1 MSLIDSEAAFEK
13 RCNELLEGLHDMLSN
28 LQILTF
34 SSLAF
39 AVGTPQQ
46 PVSEQD
52 MQRFCDR
59 VVVGPAS
66 IAEVSIIKRL
76 HFESQ
81 TLLMADVRR
90 QASAGDTSE
99 PIKSLPYVEKKR
111 RLEAQ
116 QLRITGLSHMHE
128 QKASH
133 ALIDYCFNIVET
145 GALT

>member
-13 RCNELLEGLHDMLSN
+13 RCNELLDGLHDMMSN

-46 PVSEQD
+46 AVTEQD
-52 MQRFCDR
+52 MQRFCDH
-59 VVVGPAS
+59 VVLGPAS

-90 QASAGDTSE
+90 QAGVGDSSE
-99 PIKSLPYVEKKR
+99 STKSLPYVLRGE
-111 RLEAQ
+111 EA
-116 QLRITGLSHMHE
+116 
-128 QKASH
+128 
-133 ALIDYCFNIVET
+133 
-145 GALT
+145 